1 MQELDVLDYR
11 PPFVTETD
19 ELKWDDCT
27 VCSTL
32 MATASATTGE
42 TVSRPS
48 WAPMS
53 RAEMKVLRER
63 IRNHLGPD
71 NQTGGTNMADM
82 RVAFA
87 KEYPWLPQIPSYAE
101 QRNSWS
107 ECREKLLKGWGGIY
121 MGNPSQVSDPNSKLR
136 RWTINDNFGHAI
148 WVDRARRTSAGATEY
163 FVMDPLGRGTYSGE
177 WVPEQD
183 LKEYTWIYD
192 AAYVYVTLFKR
203 GAWNM
208 SARQTERLEAR
219 VDKLE
224 DELEFL
230 NFKLA
235 ETEAKLAR
243 RTAEVMALQA
253 KEEAL
258 IAQNKRLMEEIERL
272 EQTNDELEAR
282 ASALRQTIKNKN
294 EQIRTLQAKL
304 AKCKQG

>member
-1 MQELDVLDYR
+1 MQQLDVLNYR
-11 PPFVTETD
+11 PPFITETD
-19 ELKWDDCT
+19 EIRWDDCT

-42 TVSRPS
+42 TVARPS

-53 RAEMKVLRER
+53 KTEMKVLRER
-63 IRNHLGPD
+63 IRNYLGPD
-71 NQTGGTNMADM
+71 DQTGGTNMADM

-107 ECREKLLKGWGGIY
+107 ECRDRLLKGWGGIY
-121 MGNPSQVSDPNSKLR
+121 MGNPSQVSDQNSKLR
-136 RWTINDNFGHAI
+136 RWTTNDNFGHAI
-148 WVDRARRTSAGATEY
+148 WVDRARQTSAGATEY

-183 LKEYTWIYD
+183 LREYTWTYD

-203 GAWNM
+203 GSWNA
-208 SARQTERLEAR
+208 SARENQKLTARAERLESE
-219 VDKLE
+219 VQ
-224 DELEFL
+224 FL
-230 NFKLA
+230 NDKI
-235 ETEAKLAR
+235 EDMQRMLAR
-243 RTAEVMALQA
+243 KTAEVIALEA
-253 KEEAL
+253 KEEVL
-258 IAQNKRLMEEIERL
+258 ISQNQRLILEAERL
-272 EQTNDELEAR
+272 EQTNEQLEAR
-282 ASALRQTIKNKN
+282 VDSLRKTIKQKN

>member
-1 MQELDVLDYR
+1 MQQLDVLNYR
-11 PPFVTETD
+11 PPFITETD
-19 ELKWDDCT
+19 ELRWDDCT

-53 RAEMKVLRER
+53 KTELKVLRER

-87 KEYPWLPQIPSYAE
+87 KEYPWLPKIPSYAE

-107 ECREKLLKGWGGIY
+107 ECRDKLLNGWGGIY

-203 GAWNM
+203 GSWNM
-208 SARQTERLEAR
+208 SSRENEKLIAKAERLEAE
-219 VDKLE
+219 V
-224 DELEFL
+224 EFL
-230 NFKLA
+230 NDKI
-235 ETEAKLAR
+235 EDMQKMLAR
-243 RTAEVMALQA
+243 KTAEVIALEA
-253 KEEAL
+253 KEEVL
-258 IAQNKRLMEEIERL
+258 INQNQRLTLEVDRL
-272 EQTNDELEAR
+272 EETNAQLEAR
-282 ASALRQTIKNKN
+282 VESLRKTIRQKN